1 MDRIFEVVYSHWKDT
16 DRLLTVQG
24 DLPDNMNSS
33 ESDLIFVERH
43 DGQIVD
49 IRKESVI
56 STTQLKP
63 KP

>member
-1 MDRIFEVVYSHWKDT
+1 MDRIFEVVYSHWKDA
-16 DRLLTVQG
+16 DRILTVQG
-24 DLPDNMNSS
+24 DLPDNMNSPD
-33 ESDLIFVERH
+33 SDFIFVERH